1 VAVMTENPP
10 EGFPRVTPYL
20 LYHDCD
26 AAIDFLTN
34 ALGFTERVK
43 MPGQDGKTSH
53 AELDLEGGVIMLG
66 NPGED
71 FKNPNELGG
80 RTQLTYIYVDDVD
93 GHYERAK
100 AAGADIQREPEDQ
113 FYGDRSYSLHDPEG
127 HSWSFA
133 THTRD
138 VSPDEMQ
145 AAMASS

>member
-1 VAVMTENPP
+1 MTQNPP

-26 AAIDFLTN
+26 AAVEFLTS

-43 MPGQDGKTSH
+43 MPGQGGKIMH
-53 AELDLEGGVIMLG
+53 AELELEGGVIMLG
-66 NPGED
+66 NPGDD

-80 RTQLTYIYVDDVD
+80 RTQLTYLYVDDVD
-93 GHYERAK
+93 AHYERAK

-113 FYGDRSYSLHDPEG
+113 FYGDRTYGVHDPEG

-138 VSPDEMQ
+138 VTPEEMQ
-145 AAMASS
+145 AATAS

>member
-1 VAVMTENPP
+1 MTQNPP

-26 AAIDFLTN
+26 AAIEFLTN

-43 MPGQDGKTSH
+43 MPGQDGKTNH

-93 GHYERAK
+93 AHYERAK

-113 FYGDRSYSLHDPEG
+113 FYGDRSYSLQDPEG

-138 VSPDEMQ
+138 VSPEEMQ
-145 AAMASS
+145 AALAS